1 MRADF
6 PRDRAA
12 GAYRDTEN
20 NEISAFHGRDIGF
33 NHLIGKAQLGNAAAR
48 GRRLSRG
55 NDRFCGALRA
65 CVHAALGDHDAV
77 TWGLR
82 YQLDNG
88 HLVPLD
94 PIPSASAQA
103 PLSRE

>member
-48 GRRLSRG
+48 GETTVATIDFAAPCARAARAIDEPIKPIPMRARRLKTAG
-55 NDRFCGALRA
+55 PLMCG
-65 CVHAALGDHDAV
+65 
-77 TWGLR
+77 
-82 YQLDNG
+82 
-88 HLVPLD
+88 P
-94 PIPSASAQA
+94 
-103 PLSRE
+103 